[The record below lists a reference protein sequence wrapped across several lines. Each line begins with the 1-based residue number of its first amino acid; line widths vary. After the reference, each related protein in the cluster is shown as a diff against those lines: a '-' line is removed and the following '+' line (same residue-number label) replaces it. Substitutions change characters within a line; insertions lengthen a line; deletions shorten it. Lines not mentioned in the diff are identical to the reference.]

1 MNPYKI
7 FVESMQDAGIDST
20 TIDAVAAIHKAIY
33 EAAEDDS
40 DDDKKK
46 GKKPEK
52 DEKEEEDEKDEKEE
66 KKGPDENEFEGPEED
81 PPSEDDNSDDVDGA
95 PDEDP
100 PDFEPD
106 ESPETA
112 ANEPNADEGAKA
124 IMYNILTLMNA
135 KQNAYQQYHWNAES
149 KALHEKAQECY
160 ELYQETKDKVAE
172 TLQATY
178 NEAIDFKV
186 WSGKIPNLT
195 DKGAFLASVD
205 EDLDQ
210 ISEFRS
216 QLEHFETF
224 GLNGTLDGF
233 IDELTGI
240 KYHLI
245 RFFENKDA

>member
-1 MNPYKI
+1 MNSSKI
-7 FVESMQDAGIDST
+7 FVESMQAAGIDPL
-20 TIDAVAAIHKAIY
+20 TINAVTAIHNAIY

-40 DDDKKK
+40 DDNDDKK
-46 GKKPEK
+46 
-52 DEKEEEDEKDEKEE
+52 DEPQEKEE
-66 KKGPDENEFEGPEED
+66 KDEGAEENVGEDGGDAGEEEFEGPEEE
-81 PPSEDDNSDDVDGA
+81 PPEN
-95 PDEDP
+95 
-100 PDFEPD
+100 FEPD
-106 ESPETA
+106 ETPTEA
-112 ANEPNADEGAKA
+112 AEEPNADEGAKA
-124 IMYNILTLMNA
+124 IMYNLLTLMNA

-149 KALHEKAQECY
+149 KSLHEKAQECY
-160 ELYQETKDKVAE
+160 ELYQDTKDKVAE

-178 NEAIDFKV
+178 NENIDFKV

-205 EDLDQ
+205 EDLDK

-233 IDELTGI
+233 IDSLTAI

-245 RFFENKDA
+245 RFFENRDV

>member
-7 FVESMQDAGIDST
+7 FVESMQQAGIDPNT
-20 TIDAVAAIHKAIY
+20 VEAVAAIHKAIY

-40 DDDKKK
+40 DDDKKDDKEDEKEDDKGEKK
-46 GKKPEK
+46 GKKVK
-52 DEKEEEDEKDEKEE
+52 DE
-66 KKGPDENEFEGPEED
+66 FE
-81 PPSEDDNSDDVDGA
+81 V
-95 PDEDP
+95 PDEDPDDDPENSGEEFDVPEGNP

-135 KQNAYQQYHWNAES
+135 KQNAYQQYHWNAEG

-205 EDLDQ
+205 EDLDK

-216 QLEHFETF
+216 QLERFETF

>member
-7 FVESMQDAGIDST
+7 FVESMQQAGIDPL
-20 TIDAVAAIHKAIY
+20 TIDAVAAIHNAIY

-40 DDDKKK
+40 DDNDDKK
-46 GKKPEK
+46 
-52 DEKEEEDEKDEKEE
+52 DEPQEKEE
-66 KKGPDENEFEGPEED
+66 KDEGAEENFGEDGGDAGEEEFKEPEEEL
-81 PPSEDDNSDDVDGA
+81 PENL
-95 PDEDP
+95 
-100 PDFEPD
+100 EPD
-106 ESPETA
+106 ETPSEA

-149 KALHEKAQECY
+149 KSLHEKAQECY

-178 NEAIDFKV
+178 NEAIDFTV

-205 EDLDQ
+205 EDLDK

-233 IDELTGI
+233 IDSLTAI

-245 RFFENKDA
+245 RFFENRDV

>member
-7 FVESMQDAGIDST
+7 FVESMQQAGIDQC
-20 TIDAVAAIHKAIY
+20 TIDAVAAIHNAIY
-33 EAAEDDS
+33 EAAENDS
-40 DDDKKK
+40 DDDEEDKKK
-46 GKKPEK
+46 GKKKK
-52 DEKEEEDEKDEKEE
+52 DEEPEEPET
-66 KKGPDENEFEGPEED
+66 EFEAPDTD
-81 PPSEDDNSDDVDGA
+81 PEDDGDEGDKSDEEFDA
-95 PDEDP
+95 PNDEP

-160 ELYQETKDKVAE
+160 ELYQDTKDKVAE

-205 EDLDQ
+205 EDLDK

-233 IDELTGI
+233 IDSLTAV

-245 RFFENKDA
+245 RFFENRDA

>member
-1 MNPYKI
+1 MNSCKI
-7 FVESMQDAGIDST
+7 FVESMQAAGIDPL
-20 TIDAVAAIHKAIY
+20 TINAVTAIHNAIY

-40 DDDKKK
+40 DDNDDKK
-46 GKKPEK
+46 
-52 DEKEEEDEKDEKEE
+52 DEPQEKEE
-66 KKGPDENEFEGPEED
+66 KDEGAEENFGEDGGDAGEEEFNGPEEE
-81 PPSEDDNSDDVDGA
+81 PPEN
-95 PDEDP
+95 
-100 PDFEPD
+100 FEPD
-106 ESPETA
+106 ETPTEA
-112 ANEPNADEGAKA
+112 AEEPNADEGAKA

-149 KALHEKAQECY
+149 KSLHEKAQECY

-178 NEAIDFKV
+178 NENIDFKV

-205 EDLDQ
+205 EDLDK

-233 IDELTGI
+233 IDSLTAI

-245 RFFENKDA
+245 RFFENRDV

>member
-7 FVESMQDAGIDST
+7 FVESMQQAGIDQC
-20 TIDAVAAIHKAIY
+20 TIDAVAAIHNAIY
-33 EAAEDDS
+33 EAAENDS
-40 DDDKKK
+40 DDDEEDKKK
-46 GKKPEK
+46 GKKKK
-52 DEKEEEDEKDEKEE
+52 DEE
-66 KKGPDENEFEGPEED
+66 PEE
-81 PPSEDDNSDDVDGA
+81 PETELEA
-95 PDEDP
+95 PDTDPDDDGDEGEKSDEEFDAPNDEP

-160 ELYQETKDKVAE
+160 ELYQDTKDKVAE

-186 WSGKIPNLT
+186 WSGKVPNLT

-205 EDLDQ
+205 EDLDK

-233 IDELTGI
+233 IDSLTAV

-245 RFFENKDA
+245 RFFENRDA

>member
-7 FVESMQDAGIDST
+7 FVESMQQAGIDT
-20 TIDAVAAIHKAIY
+20 DTIEAVAAIHNAIY
-33 EAAEDDS
+33 EAAENDS
-40 DDDKKK
+40 DDDDDKKAE
-46 GKKPEK
+46 P
-52 DEKEEEDEKDEKEE
+52 DEKEE
-66 KKGPDENEFEGPEED
+66 KDEGADGNFGDDGVDAGEEEFNEPEEEV
-81 PPSEDDNSDDVDGA
+81 PENVEPEETPSE
-95 PDEDP
+95 
-100 PDFEPD
+100 
-106 ESPETA
+106 A

-124 IMYNILTLMNA
+124 IMYNLLTLMNA

-149 KALHEKAQECY
+149 KSLHEKAQECY

-178 NEAIDFKV
+178 NENIDFRV
-186 WSGKIPNLT
+186 WSGKVPNLT

-205 EDLDQ
+205 EDLDK

-245 RFFENKDA
+245 RFFENKDV

>member
-7 FVESMQDAGIDST
+7 FVESMQQAGIDQC
-20 TIDAVAAIHKAIY
+20 TIDAVAAIHNAIY
-33 EAAEDDS
+33 EAAENDS
-40 DDDKKK
+40 DDDEEDKKK
-46 GKKPEK
+46 GKKKK
-52 DEKEEEDEKDEKEE
+52 DEE
-66 KKGPDENEFEGPEED
+66 PEEPETEIEAPDTD
-81 PPSEDDNSDDVDGA
+81 PEDDGDNGEELDA
-95 PDEDP
+95 PNDEP
-100 PDFEPD
+100 PEDYEPD
-106 ESPETA
+106 ETPSEA

-186 WSGKIPNLT
+186 WSGKVPNLT

-205 EDLDQ
+205 EDLDK

-233 IDELTGI
+233 IDSLTAI

>member
-1 MNPYKI
+1 MNPCKI
-7 FVESMQDAGIDST
+7 FVESMQKAGIDQF
-20 TIDAVAAIHKAIY
+20 TIDTVAAIHNAIY

-40 DDDKKK
+40 DDDDKEEDKDEDE
-46 GKKPEK
+46 EK
-52 DEKEEEDEKDEKEE
+52 DDEGNKEGMADDEDFGPEGFDSEDELPKD
-66 KKGPDENEFEGPEED
+66 NEPEET
-81 PPSEDDNSDDVDGA
+81 PSE
-95 PDEDP
+95 
-100 PDFEPD
+100 
-106 ESPETA
+106 A

-135 KQNAYQQYHWNAES
+135 KQSAYQQYHWNAES
-149 KALHEKAQECY
+149 KSLHEKAQECY

-172 TLQATY
+172 TLQATF
-178 NEAIDFKV
+178 NEDIDFKV

-205 EDLDQ
+205 EDLDK

-233 IDELTGI
+233 IDDLTGI

-245 RFFENKDA
+245 RFFENKDV

>member
-1 MNPYKI
+1 MNPCKI
-7 FVESMQDAGIDST
+7 FVESMQAAGIDPL
-20 TIDAVAAIHKAIY
+20 TINAVTAIHNAIY

-40 DDDKKK
+40 DDDEDDKKK
-46 GKKPEK
+46 GKKK
-52 DEKEEEDEKDEKEE
+52 DEEPEEPET
-66 KKGPDENEFEGPEED
+66 ENEAPETD
-81 PPSEDDNSDDVDGA
+81 PEDDGEKSDEEFNA
-95 PDEDP
+95 PEEDP

-160 ELYQETKDKVAE
+160 ELYQGTKDKVAE

-233 IDELTGI
+233 IDSLTAV

>member
-1 MNPYKI
+1 MNPCKI
-7 FVESMQDAGIDST
+7 FVESMQKAGIDQC
-20 TIDAVAAIHKAIY
+20 TIEAVTAIHNAIY
-33 EAAEDDS
+33 EAAENDLDD
-40 DDDKKK
+40 DDEDKKK
-46 GKKPEK
+46 GKNK
-52 DEKEEEDEKDEKEE
+52 KEEE
-66 KKGPDENEFEGPEED
+66 PEEPEIEAPDTD
-81 PPSEDDNSDDVDGA
+81 PEDDGDEGEKSDEEFDA
-95 PDEDP
+95 PNDDP

-149 KALHEKAQECY
+149 KSLHEKAQECY
-160 ELYQETKDKVAE
+160 ELYQDTKDKVAE

-178 NEAIDFKV
+178 NENIDFKV

-205 EDLDQ
+205 EDLDK

-233 IDELTGI
+233 IDSLTAI

-245 RFFENKDA
+245 RFFENKDV

>member
-1 MNPYKI
+1 MNSCKI
-7 FVESMQDAGIDST
+7 FVESMQAAGIDPL
-20 TIDAVAAIHKAIY
+20 TINAVTAIHNAIY

-40 DDDKKK
+40 DDNDDKK
-46 GKKPEK
+46 
-52 DEKEEEDEKDEKEE
+52 DEPQEKEE
-66 KKGPDENEFEGPEED
+66 KDEGAEENFGENGGDAGEEEFKEPEEEL
-81 PPSEDDNSDDVDGA
+81 PENL
-95 PDEDP
+95 
-100 PDFEPD
+100 EPD
-106 ESPETA
+106 ETPSEA

-124 IMYNILTLMNA
+124 IMYNLLTLMNA

-149 KALHEKAQECY
+149 KSLHEKAQECY

-178 NEAIDFKV
+178 NENIDFKV

-205 EDLDQ
+205 EDLDK

-233 IDELTGI
+233 IDSLTAI

-245 RFFENKDA
+245 RFFENKDV

>member
-1 MNPYKI
+1 
-7 FVESMQDAGIDST
+7 MQKAGIDPL
-20 TIDAVAAIHKAIY
+20 TIDAVTAIHNAIY

-40 DDDKKK
+40 DDNDDKN
-46 GKKPEK
+46 
-52 DEKEEEDEKDEKEE
+52 DEPQEKEE
-66 KKGPDENEFEGPEED
+66 KDEGAEENFGEDGGDAGEEEFKAPE
-81 PPSEDDNSDDVDGA
+81 N
-95 PDEDP
+95 
-100 PDFEPD
+100 FEPD
-106 ESPETA
+106 ETPTEA
-112 ANEPNADEGAKA
+112 AEEPNADEGAKA
-124 IMYNILTLMNA
+124 IMYNILTLMNT

-149 KALHEKAQECY
+149 KSLHEKAQECY

-178 NEAIDFKV
+178 NENIDFKV

-205 EDLDQ
+205 EDLDK

-233 IDELTGI
+233 IDSLTAI

-245 RFFENKDA
+245 RFFENKDV

>member
-1 MNPYKI
+1 
-7 FVESMQDAGIDST
+7 MQQAGIDQC
-20 TIDAVAAIHKAIY
+20 TIDAVAAIHNAIY
-33 EAAEDDS
+33 EAAENDS
-40 DDDKKK
+40 DDDEEDKKK
-46 GKKPEK
+46 GKKKK
-52 DEKEEEDEKDEKEE
+52 DEE
-66 KKGPDENEFEGPEED
+66 PEEPETELEAPDTD
-81 PPSEDDNSDDVDGA
+81 PEDDGDAGEKSDEEFNA
-95 PDEDP
+95 PEEDP

-106 ESPETA
+106 ETPSEA

-135 KQNAYQQYHWNAES
+135 KQNAYQQYHWNAEG

-233 IDELTGI
+233 IDSLTAV

>member
-1 MNPYKI
+1 MNSFKI
-7 FVESMQDAGIDST
+7 FVESMQAAGIDPL
-20 TIDAVAAIHKAIY
+20 TINAVTAIHNAIY

-40 DDDKKK
+40 DDNDDKK
-46 GKKPEK
+46 
-52 DEKEEEDEKDEKEE
+52 DEPQEKEE
-66 KKGPDENEFEGPEED
+66 KDEGAEENFGEDGGDAGEEDFKEPEEEL
-81 PPSEDDNSDDVDGA
+81 PENL
-95 PDEDP
+95 
-100 PDFEPD
+100 EP
-106 ESPETA
+106 EETPTEA
-112 ANEPNADEGAKA
+112 AEEPNADEGAKA

-149 KALHEKAQECY
+149 KSLHEKAQECY

-178 NEAIDFKV
+178 NENIDFKV

-205 EDLDQ
+205 EDLDK

-233 IDELTGI
+233 IDSLTAI

-245 RFFENKDA
+245 RFFENRDV

>member
-7 FVESMQDAGIDST
+7 FVESMQQAGIDPD
-20 TIDAVAAIHKAIY
+20 TIDAVAAIHNAIY

-40 DDDKKK
+40 DDDKKDDKKDDDK
-46 GKKPEK
+46 GNKEGMADDEDFGPEGFDSEDK
-52 DEKEEEDEKDEKEE
+52 DFEE
-66 KKGPDENEFEGPEED
+66 PENEEPSDDSEPEEH
-81 PPSEDDNSDDVDGA
+81 PSE
-95 PDEDP
+95 
-100 PDFEPD
+100 
-106 ESPETA
+106 A
-112 ANEPNADEGAKA
+112 AEEPNADEGAKA

-149 KALHEKAQECY
+149 KSLHEKAQECY

-172 TLQATY
+172 TLQATFD
-178 NEAIDFKV
+178 EAIDFKV
-186 WSGKIPNLT
+186 WSGKVPNLT

-205 EDLDQ
+205 EDLDK

-224 GLNGTLDGF
+224 GLNGILDGF

-245 RFFENKDA
+245 RFFENKDV

>member
-7 FVESMQDAGIDST
+7 FVESMQQAGIDSN
-20 TIDAVAAIHKAIY
+20 TIEAVAAIHNAIY

-40 DDDKKK
+40 DDADDKKDD
-46 GKKPEK
+46 KKEP
-52 DEKEEEDEKDEKEE
+52 EEDNV
-66 KKGPDENEFEGPEED
+66 PDGEPEED
-81 PPSEDDNSDDVDGA
+81 PAEEGYEG

-100 PDFEPD
+100 PEDFGPE
-106 ESPETA
+106 ESPEKA
-112 ANEPNADEGAKA
+112 ANEPNADGGAKA

-149 KALHEKAQECY
+149 KALHEKAQDCY
-160 ELYQETKDKVAE
+160 ELYQSTKDKVAE
-172 TLQATY
+172 TLQATF
-178 NEAIDFKV
+178 NEDIDFKV
-186 WSGKIPNLT
+186 WSGAIPNLT
-195 DKGAFLASVD
+195 NKDAFLTSVD
-205 EDLDQ
+205 GDLHQ

-224 GLNGTLDGF
+224 GLNGTLDSF
-233 IDELTGI
+233 IDELTAI

>member
-1 MNPYKI
+1 MNPCKI
-7 FVESMQDAGIDST
+7 FVESMQEAGIDSA
-20 TIDAVAAIHKAIY
+20 TIEAVTAIHNAIY

-46 GKKPEK
+46 SKKE
-52 DEKEEEDEKDEKEE
+52 EKDEKEE
-66 KKGPDENEFEGPEED
+66 KDKPEEEEFEGPEED
-81 PPSEDDNSDDVDGA
+81 PPSEEETPEEEFEG

-100 PDFEPD
+100 PDFTPD
-106 ESPETA
+106 ETPSEA
-112 ANEPNADEGAKA
+112 ADEPNADTGAKA

-160 ELYQETKDKVAE
+160 ELYQATKDKVAE
-172 TLQATY
+172 TLQATF

-233 IDELTGI
+233 IDSLTAV

-245 RFFENKDA
+245 RFFENKDV

>member
-7 FVESMQDAGIDST
+7 FVESMQQAGIDQC
-20 TIDAVAAIHKAIY
+20 TIDAVAAIHNAIY
-33 EAAEDDS
+33 EAAENDS
-40 DDDKKK
+40 DDDEEDKKK
-46 GKKPEK
+46 GKKKK
-52 DEKEEEDEKDEKEE
+52 DEEPEEPET
-66 KKGPDENEFEGPEED
+66 EFE
-81 PPSEDDNSDDVDGA
+81 A
-95 PDEDP
+95 PDTDPDDDGDKSDEEFDAPNDDP

-160 ELYQETKDKVAE
+160 ELYQDTKDKVAE

-205 EDLDQ
+205 EDLDK

-233 IDELTGI
+233 IDSLTAV

-245 RFFENKDA
+245 RFFENRDA

>member
-1 MNPYKI
+1 MNQYKI
-7 FVESMQDAGIDST
+7 FVESMQQAGIDT
-20 TIDAVAAIHKAIY
+20 DTIEVVAAIHNAIY
-33 EAAEDDS
+33 EAAENDS
-40 DDDKKK
+40 DDDN
-46 GKKPEK
+46 
-52 DEKEEEDEKDEKEE
+52 KE
-66 KKGPDENEFEGPEED
+66 
-81 PPSEDDNSDDVDGA
+81 
-95 PDEDP
+95 
-100 PDFEPD
+100 EPD
-106 ESPETA
+106 EKNLEPEETASEA
-112 ANEPNADEGAKA
+112 ANEANADEGAKA
-124 IMYNILTLMNA
+124 IMYNLLTLMNA

-149 KALHEKAQECY
+149 KSLHEKAQECY

-178 NEAIDFKV
+178 NENIDFKV

-205 EDLDQ
+205 EDLDK

-245 RFFENKDA
+245 RFFENKDV

>member
-7 FVESMQDAGIDST
+7 FVESMQQAGIDQC
-20 TIDAVAAIHKAIY
+20 TIDAVAAIHNAIY
-33 EAAEDDS
+33 EAAENDS
-40 DDDKKK
+40 DDDEEDKKK
-46 GKKPEK
+46 GKKKK
-52 DEKEEEDEKDEKEE
+52 DEEPEEPET
-66 KKGPDENEFEGPEED
+66 EFEAPDTD
-81 PPSEDDNSDDVDGA
+81 PEDDGDEGDKSDEEFDA
-95 PDEDP
+95 PNDEP

-160 ELYQETKDKVAE
+160 ELYQDTKDKVAE

-233 IDELTGI
+233 IDSLTAV

-245 RFFENKDA
+245 RFFENRDA

>member
-7 FVESMQDAGIDST
+7 FVESMQQAGIDQC
-20 TIDAVAAIHKAIY
+20 TIDAVAAIHNAIY
-33 EAAEDDS
+33 EAAENDS
-40 DDDKKK
+40 DDDEEDKKK
-46 GKKPEK
+46 GKKKK
-52 DEKEEEDEKDEKEE
+52 DEE
-66 KKGPDENEFEGPEED
+66 PEEPETELEAPDTD
-81 PPSEDDNSDDVDGA
+81 PEDDGDEGDKSDEEFDA
-95 PDEDP
+95 PNDDP

-160 ELYQETKDKVAE
+160 ELYQDTKDKVAE

-233 IDELTGI
+233 IDSLTAV

-245 RFFENKDA
+245 RFFENRDA

>member
-7 FVESMQDAGIDST
+7 FVESMQQAGIDQL
-20 TIDAVAAIHKAIY
+20 TIDAVAAIHNAIY
-33 EAAEDDS
+33 EAAENDS
-40 DDDKKK
+40 DDDEEDKKK
-46 GKKPEK
+46 GKKKK
-52 DEKEEEDEKDEKEE
+52 DEE
-66 KKGPDENEFEGPEED
+66 PEEPETELEAPDTD
-81 PPSEDDNSDDVDGA
+81 PEDDGDEGDKSDEEFDA
-95 PDEDP
+95 PTDDP

-149 KALHEKAQECY
+149 KSLHEKAQECY
-160 ELYQETKDKVAE
+160 ELYQDTKDKVAE

-205 EDLDQ
+205 EDLDK

-233 IDELTGI
+233 IDSLTAV

>member
-1 MNPYKI
+1 MNPCKI
-7 FVESMQDAGIDST
+7 FVESMQKAGIDQC
-20 TIDAVAAIHKAIY
+20 TIEAVTAIHNAIY
-33 EAAEDDS
+33 EAAENDLDD
-40 DDDKKK
+40 DDEDKKK
-46 GKKPEK
+46 GKEKKDEEPEKPET
-52 DEKEEEDEKDEKEE
+52 
-66 KKGPDENEFEGPEED
+66 EFEAPDTD
-81 PPSEDDNSDDVDGA
+81 PEDDGDEGKKSDEEFDA
-95 PDEDP
+95 PNDEP

-149 KALHEKAQECY
+149 KSLHEKAQECY
-160 ELYQETKDKVAE
+160 ELYQDTKDKVAE

-178 NEAIDFKV
+178 NENIDFKV

-205 EDLDQ
+205 EDLDK

-233 IDELTGI
+233 IDSLTAI

-245 RFFENKDA
+245 RFFENRDV

>member
-7 FVESMQDAGIDST
+7 FVESMHQAGIDPD
-20 TIDAVAAIHKAIY
+20 TIDAVAAIHNAIY
-33 EAAEDDS
+33 EAAES
-40 DDDKKK
+40 DDKKDDEDNE
-46 GKKPEK
+46 PE
-52 DEKEEEDEKDEKEE
+52 ENPTEEPQEDENSVEE
-66 KKGPDENEFEGPEED
+66 LEGPDEDVPED
-81 PPSEDDNSDDVDGA
+81 YV
-95 PDEDP
+95 PDET
-100 PDFEPD
+100 PD
-106 ESPETA
+106 EA

-124 IMYNILTLMNA
+124 IMYNLLTLMNA

-149 KALHEKAQECY
+149 KSLHEKAQECY

-178 NEAIDFKV
+178 NENIDFKV
-186 WSGKIPNLT
+186 WSGKVPNLT

-205 EDLDQ
+205 EDLDK

-245 RFFENKDA
+245 RFFENKDV

>member
-7 FVESMQDAGIDST
+7 FVESMQQAGIDQC
-20 TIDAVAAIHKAIY
+20 TIDAVAAIHNAIY
-33 EAAEDDS
+33 EAAENDS
-40 DDDKKK
+40 DDDEEDKKK
-46 GKKPEK
+46 GKKK
-52 DEKEEEDEKDEKEE
+52 NDEE
-66 KKGPDENEFEGPEED
+66 PEEPETELEAPDTD
-81 PPSEDDNSDDVDGA
+81 PEDDGDEGEKSDEEFDA
-95 PDEDP
+95 PNDDP

-233 IDELTGI
+233 IDSLTAV

>member
-7 FVESMQDAGIDST
+7 FVESLLDAGIDSA
-20 TIDAVAAIHKAIY
+20 TIEAVAAIHNAIY

-46 GKKPEK
+46 
-52 DEKEEEDEKDEKEE
+52 DEKKDEKEE
-66 KKGPDENEFEGPEED
+66 KKEKEEKAFEGPDEDPPEENEK
-81 PPSEDDNSDDVDGA
+81 SEEEFDA
-95 PDEDP
+95 PEEDP

-106 ESPETA
+106 ETPSEA
-112 ANEPNADEGAKA
+112 ANEPNADTGAKA

-135 KQNAYQQYHWNAES
+135 KQNAYQQYHWNAEG

-160 ELYQETKDKVAE
+160 ELYQATKDKVAE
-172 TLQATY
+172 TLQATF
-178 NEAIDFKV
+178 NENIDFKV

-205 EDLDQ
+205 EDLDK

-233 IDELTGI
+233 IDALTAV

>member
-7 FVESMQDAGIDST
+7 FVESMQQAGIDQC
-20 TIDAVAAIHKAIY
+20 TIDAVAAIHNAIY
-33 EAAEDDS
+33 EAAENDS
-40 DDDKKK
+40 DDDEEDKKK
-46 GKKPEK
+46 GKKKK
-52 DEKEEEDEKDEKEE
+52 DEE
-66 KKGPDENEFEGPEED
+66 PEEPETELEAPDTD
-81 PPSEDDNSDDVDGA
+81 PEDDGDEGEKSDEEFDA
-95 PDEDP
+95 PNDDP
-100 PDFEPD
+100 PDFEPE

-160 ELYQETKDKVAE
+160 ELYQDTKDKVAE

-186 WSGKIPNLT
+186 WSGKVPNLT

-205 EDLDQ
+205 EDLDK

-233 IDELTGI
+233 IDSLTAV

>member
-1 MNPYKI
+1 MNSCKI
-7 FVESMQDAGIDST
+7 FVESMQAAGIDPL
-20 TIDAVAAIHKAIY
+20 TINAVTAIHNAIY

-40 DDDKKK
+40 DDNDDKK
-46 GKKPEK
+46 
-52 DEKEEEDEKDEKEE
+52 DEPQEKEE
-66 KKGPDENEFEGPEED
+66 KDEGAEENFGEDGGDAGEEEFNGPEEE
-81 PPSEDDNSDDVDGA
+81 PPEN
-95 PDEDP
+95 
-100 PDFEPD
+100 FEPD
-106 ESPETA
+106 ETPTEA
-112 ANEPNADEGAKA
+112 AEEPNADEGAKA

-149 KALHEKAQECY
+149 KSLHEKAQECY
-160 ELYQETKDKVAE
+160 ELYQDTKDKVAE

-178 NEAIDFKV
+178 NENIDFKV

-205 EDLDQ
+205 EDLDK

-233 IDELTGI
+233 IDSLTAI

-245 RFFENKDA
+245 RFFENRDV